1 MIIGTLIPIV
11 VYLLFTIA
19 MVGVSGRSVSEV
31 ATVGLGARF
40 GTGISVLANVFAILA
55 MATGFVGLG
64 TALRDTLRWDFQLPT
79 WISTFLVISLPLTL
93 FLLGIKSFVAILEV
107 VGGLFIAIES
117 IFMVI
122 IYWVAKRRG
131 DTTSSGFAVQHSL
144 LLGIPVLVVFTIV
157 ATFSVFKFF
166 IR

>member
-1 MIIGTLIPIV
+1 MCFSD
-11 VYLLFTIA
+11 LF
-19 MVGVSGRSVSEV
+19 
-31 ATVGLGARF
+31 
-40 GTGISVLANVFAILA
+40 FAILA